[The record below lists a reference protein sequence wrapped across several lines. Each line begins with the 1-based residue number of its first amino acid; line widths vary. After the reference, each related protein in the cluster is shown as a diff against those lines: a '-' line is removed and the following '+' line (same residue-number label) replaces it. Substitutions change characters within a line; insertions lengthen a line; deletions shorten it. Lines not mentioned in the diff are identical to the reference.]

1 MGLKFAAIKQNNH
14 NFVID
19 FFSGATLTRRSS
31 AWDNAKL
38 SMSMPNIEYATS
50 STATS
55 QTFPR
60 TSQGGE
66 GGFPV
71 DGSKKYKKHSGA
83 GKMLKKEIKLLQGKG
98 NYRYGNSAVRQE
110 SEYDA
115 RDEETAVDS
124 FCNDD
129 GGSRATLPPRPNYTG
144 RDLNRTMRDQSR
156 DGADRLRDQPTQ
168 RVYESRGSGVRNS
181 LRDDAPEVVDLQDDE
196 QSSRPEIEHRSSF
209 ARSLKYS
216 RAFQQQKSASHRQ
229 DIVIDDMESED
240 LEEAP
245 NVPFTVSQFYGRKS
259 GIACS

>member
-1 MGLKFAAIKQNNH
+1 
-14 NFVID
+14 
-19 FFSGATLTRRSS
+19 
-31 AWDNAKL
+31 
-38 SMSMPNIEYATS
+38 MSMPNIEYATS

-83 GKMLKKEIKLLQGKG
+83 GKMLKKEMKLLKGKG
-98 NYRYGNSAVRQE
+98 NYRYGNSAARQE

-115 RDEETAVDS
+115 KNEETVVDS

-129 GGSRATLPPRPNYTG
+129 IEGRSRATLPPRPNYTG

-156 DGADRLRDQPTQ
+156 DSADRLRDQPRQ
-168 RVYESRGSGVRNS
+168 RVHENRRSGVRNS
-181 LRDDAPEVVDLQDDE
+181 LCDDAPEVVDLQDDE
-196 QSSRPEIEHRSSF
+196 QGSRPELEHRSSF

-245 NVPFTVSQFYGRKS
+245 NVPFTVSQFYGRRN